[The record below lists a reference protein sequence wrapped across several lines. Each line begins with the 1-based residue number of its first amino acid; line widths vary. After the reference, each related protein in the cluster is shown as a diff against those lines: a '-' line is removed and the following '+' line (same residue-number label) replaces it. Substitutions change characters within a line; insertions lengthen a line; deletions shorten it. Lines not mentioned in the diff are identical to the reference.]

1 MIVYQKFIFHQNVDS
16 KIWVIEHNLNRLPV
30 IDVYVDNVNVIPWKT
45 TVISQ
50 NVVQLEFIT
59 ACSGM
64 SILY

>member
-30 IDVYVDNVNVIPWKT
+30 IDVYVNNINVVPWKT

>member
-1 MIVYQKFIFHQNVDS
+1 MDS

-30 IDVYVDNVNVIPWKT
+30 IDVYVDNVNVVPWKT

-50 NVVQLEFIT
+50 NVIQLEFIT

>member
-1 MIVYQKFIFHQNVDS
+1 MIVYQKFIFNQNVDS

-30 IDVYVDNVNVIPWKT
+30 IDVYVNNVNVVPWKT

-50 NVVQLEFIT
+50 NVVQLEFTT

>member
-1 MIVYQKFIFHQNVDS
+1 MIVYQKFIFHQNVAS

-30 IDVYVDNVNVIPWKT
+30 IDVYVDNVNVVPWKT

-50 NVVQLEFIT
+50 NVIQLEFIT

-64 SILY
+64 SI

>member
-1 MIVYQKFIFHQNVDS
+1 MIVYQKFIFNQNVDS

-30 IDVYVDNVNVIPWKT
+30 IDVYVNNVNVVPWKT

-64 SILY
+64 GILY